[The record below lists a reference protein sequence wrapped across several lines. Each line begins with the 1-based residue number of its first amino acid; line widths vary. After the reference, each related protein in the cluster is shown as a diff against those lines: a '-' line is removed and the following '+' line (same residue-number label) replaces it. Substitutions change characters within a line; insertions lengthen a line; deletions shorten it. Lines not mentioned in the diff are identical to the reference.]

1 LKNKLEA
8 EMARLALTG
17 ATLMT
22 ATRGNIDNGTLV
34 IRNSTIAEIGTNI
47 GIPRDS
53 EVWDLKGKVVIPG
66 MIDAHTHLGL
76 RQDGVGP
83 EQSDEDEVE
92 NPIVPHIR
100 AIDAINPEDIGFSD
114 ALKGGVTT
122 VGVMPGSYNVVCG
135 QPAAVKVVGRT
146 LEEMLVSAPVGM
158 KISFGERPKGA
169 YGNRKKSPMTRMGI
183 SAILRE
189 ALIKT
194 HNYMKRKGER
204 DLRMESLIPVIK
216 KTIPFRA
223 HAHRAD
229 DIMTAMR
236 IAKEFS
242 VRLVIEHG
250 TDGYKVAAELAAAK
264 VPVVHGPWIKVRG
277 NVEQSGRN
285 PESPRILIENGVL
298 TSFSTDHPVIAIQNM
313 RFQATHAVEEGVS
326 ENEALKAITI
336 NSALIMGIEKR
347 VGSLEKGKDADLV
360 ILSGPPFA
368 GGSKVEAVVINGMVA
383 WKH

>member
-1 LKNKLEA
+1 
-8 EMARLALTG
+8 MARLALTG

-22 ATRGNIDNGTLV
+22 ATRGNIENGTLL
-34 IRNSTIAEIGTNI
+34 IHNSAIAEIGAHVR
-47 GIPRDS
+47 IPPDA

-76 RQDGVGP
+76 RQDGVGA

-92 NPIVPHIR
+92 NPIVPQIR
-100 AIDAINPEDIGFSD
+100 AIDAINPEDIGFID

-183 SAILRE
+183 SAMLRE

-194 HNYMKRKGER
+194 QNYMKRKGER
-204 DLRMESLIPVIK
+204 DLRLESLIPVIK

-229 DIMTAMR
+229 DIMTAIR

-250 TDGYKVAAELAAAK
+250 TDGYKIASELAAAR

-277 NVEQSGRN
+277 NVEQSGRS

-298 TSFSTDHPVIAIQNM
+298 TAFSTDHPVIAIQNM
-313 RFQATHAVEEGVS
+313 RLQATNAVEEGVS
-326 ENEALKAITI
+326 VEEALKAMTI
-336 NSALIMGIEKR
+336 NSALIMGIDKR
-347 VGSLEKGKDADLV
+347 VGSLEKGKDADLGS
-360 ILSGPPFA
+360 SGPPFA
-368 GGSKVEAVVINGMVA
+368 GGSRVEAVVVNGVVA
-383 WKH
+383 WKR

>member
-1 LKNKLEA
+1 
-8 EMARLALTG
+8 MTQLALTN
-17 ATLMT
+17 ALVMT
-22 ATRGNIDNGTLV
+22 ATRGNIENGSVL
-34 IRNSTIAEIGTNI
+34 IRNSTIQEIGA
-47 GIPRDS
+47 GVRVPPGA

-76 RQDGVGP
+76 RQDGVGAD
-83 EQSDEDEVE
+83 QSDEDEVD
-92 NPIVPHIR
+92 NPVVPQIR
-100 AIDAINPEDIGFSD
+100 AIDAINPEDVGFRD

-135 QPAAVKVVGRT
+135 QTAAVKVVGRT
-146 LEEMLVSAPVGM
+146 LEEMLVAAPVGM

-189 ALIKT
+189 TLIKT

-204 DLRMESLIPVIK
+204 DLRMESLIAVIK

-229 DIMTAMR
+229 DIMTAIR

-250 TDGYKVAAELAAAK
+250 TDGYKVARELATAK

-285 PESPRILIENGVL
+285 PESPRILIEHGVL

-313 RFQATHAVEEGVS
+313 RLQAINAVEEGVS
-326 ENEALKAITI
+326 PDEALKAVTI
-336 NSALIMGIEKR
+336 NSARIMGIEKR

-360 ILSGPPFA
+360 VLSGLPFA
-368 GGSKVEAVVINGMVA
+368 GGSRVEAVFVNGNVA
-383 WKH
+383 WQHQ

>member
-1 LKNKLEA
+1 
-8 EMARLALTG
+8 
-17 ATLMT
+17 MT
-22 ATRGNIDNGTLV
+22 ATRGNIENGTLL
-34 IRNSTIAEIGTNI
+34 IHNSAIAEIGAHVR
-47 GIPRDS
+47 IPPDA

-76 RQDGVGP
+76 RQDGVGA

-92 NPIVPHIR
+92 NPIVPQIR
-100 AIDAINPEDIGFSD
+100 AIDAINPEDIGFVD

-183 SAILRE
+183 SAMLRE

-194 HNYMKRKGER
+194 QNYMKRKGER
-204 DLRMESLIPVIK
+204 DLRLESLIPVIK

-229 DIMTAMR
+229 DIMTAIR

-250 TDGYKVAAELAAAK
+250 TDGYKVAAELAAAG

-277 NVEQSGRN
+277 NVEQSGRS
-285 PESPRILIENGVL
+285 PEAPRILIENGVL
-298 TSFSTDHPVIAIQNM
+298 TAFSTDHPVIAIQNM
-313 RFQATHAVEEGVS
+313 RLQATNAVEEGVS
-326 ENEALKAITI
+326 VEEALKAITI
-336 NSALIMGIEKR
+336 NSALIMGIDKR

-368 GGSKVEAVVINGMVA
+368 GGSKVEAVVVNGVVA
-383 WKH
+383 WKR